1 MIITLLVTR
10 ITRMRQLARVRLRLA
25 ADLHDELGANLH
37 TIGLLSDLAVESRED
52 DEAFADIQRRIRSES
67 DRSGAE
73 VRSCMD
79 LLALKN
85 YYENLEADMQR
96 AARRIMAKLDHE
108 LIIEGKP
115 YLQKLKP
122 RVRVDLFLFYKEC
135 LVNISRHS
143 KATAFS
149 SHLSADKAGVSPH
162 HPGQRHRHQH
172 RHRRATR
179 RHDPHVP

>member
-1 MIITLLVTR
+1 
-10 ITRMRQLARVRLRLA
+10 
-25 ADLHDELGANLH
+25 
-37 TIGLLSDLAVESRED
+37 
-52 DEAFADIQRRIRSES
+52 
-67 DRSGAE
+67 
-73 VRSCMD
+73 MD

-179 RHDPHVP
+179 RHDPQVPRTPRRSTQSQGPH